1 MRFQSIEI
9 KNYRQYR
16 DLNLEFFQGEHDL
29 QVIIA
34 DNGVGKTNLLNAF
47 TWCLYG
53 IEPHLGTSQKQ
64 GSRPYK
70 EEPKLNKEVILECA
84 QEGVASAIVSVTVDI
99 DRGRGGKESTIR
111 VRRTVPFSIAAD
123 GRVTEKKPQETLKVV
138 IMRAGGNQV
147 YSGESAQEY
156 LNKLLPESIRE
167 YFFFDGEQLNN
178 YFRETGGE
186 KIKEAVY
193 SISQIDLFTTMAE
206 RLGKVVR
213 EFTRQ
218 AASYSTNAKQY
229 EKAKE
234 QCERTLAGAQKFIA
248 KSNQEIQELNNHIAE
263 INDSL
268 SGVENVGELEETQKG
283 LQKKADGLAKAL
295 DARRGEYYDFV
306 RQYIVDFYLYPI
318 ALKCLDHIREMQ
330 RGGQLPPQI
339 DRGLLMDSLEAGECV
354 ICKHILSDED
364 RTRID
369 EMLESF
375 KVGSETSNILSSMT
389 SELQRVVDAVDGYPS
404 KRDQY
409 LGRLGDAEGALDA
422 IEEDLKEVSA
432 KVAKYAGRS
441 EQLKELIDRRKK
453 YQNELQKLSQEI
465 GVKQNVARR
474 MEIEINTADRKMRAE
489 LEKNAKARK
498 LKELVD
504 FGNRALGILRRAE
517 KAVVDETR
525 ERMAEKTESLF
536 KGLVWKGSKCQRIE
550 LTENYTPLLFDKYE
564 YSCAGTCSAAERSL
578 LALSFTLAMHEVSG
592 FESPLFIDTP
602 IARASGENR
611 ENFADTLVEVSEDKQ
626 LILAFTPDEYSASIE
641 ERFDPA
647 ISTLIRLRLDEDER
661 HVMEP
666 EVDRRG

>member
-16 DLNLEFFQGEHDL
+16 DLSLEFFQGEHDL

-64 GSRPYK
+64 GSRPQK
-70 EEPKLNKEVILECA
+70 EEPKLNKEVIHECV
-84 QEGVASAIVSVTVDI
+84 QEGIASANVSVTIDI
-99 DRGRGGKESTIR
+99 DRGRGGKDSVMR
-111 VRRTVPFSIAAD
+111 VTRTVPFSIAAN
-123 GRVTEKKPQETLKVV
+123 GCVLEKRPQETLKVV
-138 IMRAGGNQV
+138 MIRAEGSQV

-218 AASYSTNAKQY
+218 AASYSTNAKKF
-229 EKAKE
+229 EKMKE
-234 QCERTLAGAQKFIA
+234 DSERTLMGAQQFIA
-248 KSNQEIQELNNHIAE
+248 ESEEKIQKLNDHIAE
-263 INDSL
+263 INESL
-268 SGVENVGELEETQKG
+268 SGVENVSELEATQKG
-283 LQKKADGLAKAL
+283 LQKKADDLAKAL
-295 DARRGEYYDFV
+295 AARRREYYDFV
-306 RQYIVDFYLYPI
+306 RQHITDFYLYPI
-318 ALKCLDHIREMQ
+318 AVKCLDHIREMQ

-339 DRGLLMDSLEAGECV
+339 DRGLLMDSLDEGQCV
-354 ICKHILSDED
+354 ICKHVLSDED
-364 RTRID
+364 RARID

-389 SELQRVVDAVDGYPS
+389 SELQRVVDSIEGYPRR
-404 KRDQY
+404 RDQY
-409 LGRLGDAEGALDA
+409 LGRLGDAEDALDS
-422 IEEDLKEVSA
+422 IEDDLKEVSA

-441 EQLKELIDRRKK
+441 EKLKELIDRRKK
-453 YQNELQKLSQEI
+453 YQKELQELSRQI
-465 GVKQNVARR
+465 GVKQNVAKKMEIDIANADRR
-474 MEIEINTADRKMRAE
+474 MRVE

-498 LKELVD
+498 LNELVD
-504 FGNRALGILRRAE
+504 FGNRALGVLRNAE

-525 ERMAEKTESLF
+525 ERMAEKTENLF

-647 ISTLIRLRLDEDER
+647 IATLIRLRLDEDER